1 MKTLFAAALT
11 ATVALAGISA
21 TPAAAQDRYGYS
33 NYEGRGGYER
43 GYRDD
48 RRGYDN
54 HDRGYDNY
62 DRGYDRGNR
71 GGRHYRGAQRCGN
84 GATGTI
90 VGGVLG
96 ALLGGEIGRGN
107 GYRRSGTGTLVG
119 AGVGALIGNEIDRG
133 DCNNGNRRRHR

>member
-11 ATVALAGISA
+11 ATVALAGVSA

-33 NYEGRGGYER
+33 NYEGRGGYDR

-54 HDRGYDNY
+54 Y
-62 DRGYDRGNR
+62 DRGYRHNRNYRGN
-71 GGRHYRGAQRCGN
+71 QRCGS

-96 ALLGGEIGRGN
+96 ALLGGEVGRGS
-107 GYRRSGTGTLVG
+107 GYYNQRSGTGTIVG
-119 AGVGALIGNEIDRG
+119 AGVGALIGREIDRG
-133 DCNNGNRRRHR
+133 DCNNGRRYRRA